1 MSKRHDFK
9 QLAIY
14 TRSLKLAEN
23 IINFVDEVRPYRL
36 GEQLAGSSISIPSN
50 IAEGA
55 ERGTN
60 KEFHRFLEYS
70 SGSAAEL
77 FTQLTIIDRTGK
89 YKQHPIN
96 LWIKECDELNA
107 MIRGFMIKIKN
118 DPT

>member
-1 MSKRHDFK
+1 MKRRHDFK
-9 QLAIY
+9 QLEIY

-23 IINFVDEVRPYRL
+23 ILTLVDEVKPYRL

-77 FTQLTIIDRTGK
+77 FTQLTLVERTAK
-89 YKQHPIN
+89 YNQYPIN
-96 LWIKECDELNA
+96 VWIKECEELNA
-107 MIRGFMIKIKN
+107 MIRGFMIKLSKEFN
-118 DPT
+118 